1 MFFDLFEQLPL
12 HLFLY
17 SITLFLV
24 LWKSSKWWY
33 LKQQLK
39 LQDEKNNN
47 INNNTFVSSRLPHE
61 LFDPT
66 WYARL
71 QLGAWF
77 ATPHVEIPGLAHY
90 STQQFL
96 PLVCHVCK
104 RGRLTKTK
112 LVRCSRCQIV
122 RYCSKKHQVLDWIHH
137 KPICDALVK
146 VHAFTSMFRSL
157 VKKNDPYSFQKYI
170 EAGSVY
176 LHCSKQ
182 IPGSMSLFSNVNAV
196 SVWNRQVHCQ
206 ICFTSEHLI
215 HSCIKCHG
223 VALCKECHATHA
235 TNSDGLLSNYHTEE
249 SCENW
254 HLLTCVQ
261 GVASENGCMLS
272 QDTKSAQDKI
282 FVPKTW
288 GDFFGRHP
296 HITKERSAPHMC
308 MVADG
313 LSTPLTIV
321 SGLCEAYG
329 IEAIELMTKIVVHM
343 VGASIYE
350 VSSLE
355 RYCEISH
362 CLPHLKM
369 LKIIMV
375 GPAISQEHCGLDIIL
390 NAATR
395 CNVSIDVVSGSYE
408 NFASS
413 MKNQIMRP
421 TLVMA
426 QHSGCEDLA
435 WSDSWTLAIFK
446 LCDMN
451 VPCLFSGYVSSRV
464 CLSAACT
471 YVI

>member
-47 INNNTFVSSRLPHE
+47 TFVSSRLPHE

-66 WYARL
+66 WYSRL

-146 VHAFTSMFRSL
+146 VHAFTSMFRSH

-182 IPGSMSLFSNVNAV
+182 IPGSLSLFSNVNAV

-206 ICFTSEHLI
+206 ICYTSEHLI

-272 QDTKSAQDKI
+272 RDTKSAQDKI

-288 GDFFGRHP
+288 SDFFGRHP

-329 IEAIELMTKIVVHM
+329 IEAIELMTNITVHM

-390 NAATR
+390 NAGTR

-435 WSDSWTLAIFK
+435 WSDSWTLAILK